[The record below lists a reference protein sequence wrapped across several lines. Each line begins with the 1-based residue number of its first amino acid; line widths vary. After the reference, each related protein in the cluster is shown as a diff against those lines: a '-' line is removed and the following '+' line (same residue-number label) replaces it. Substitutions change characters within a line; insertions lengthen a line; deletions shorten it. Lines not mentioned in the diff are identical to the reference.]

1 VIIMFKEKLKELR
14 EKNKISQYEL
24 STIIHVSRAAIAK
37 WESGKGIPNKENIK
51 VLADYFKVSKEYL
64 LDIDDLY
71 QELNKRDRIKSN
83 LKYHLSVIFLS
94 FLLLLLT
101 AVELFVFVRE
111 GIYIADSRYH
121 PNLSILSVMQGWSLI
136 PIGIYIIMIIF
147 NILFMYNTWEISNK
161 TRLII
166 TVTSCVLVLTCYIVS
181 FVVSYNLVK
190 PYNYGMFW
198 KPHFT
203 KEGGWFK

>member
-1 VIIMFKEKLKELR
+1 MFKDKLKELR

-24 STIIHVSRAAIAK
+24 STIIHVSRAAISK
-37 WESGKGIPNKENIK
+37 WERGNGIPSECNL
-51 VLADYFKVSKEYL
+51 VSLCDYFKVSKEYL

-71 QELNKRDRIKSN
+71 QELNNRDRIKSN
-83 LKYHLSVIFLS
+83 LKYHLPVIFLS
-94 FLLLLLT
+94 FVLLILT

-111 GIYIADSRYH
+111 GIYLLYSGYY
-121 PNLSILSVMQGWSLI
+121 PNLSILTIFQGWSLI
-136 PIGIYIIMIIF
+136 PIGIYVIMIIF
-147 NILFMYNTWEISNK
+147 NILLIYNTWEISNK